1 MLTEQSSEGIPM
13 FYEKVMDRLNH
24 LIEVGEEVL
33 KTRHPPPPD
42 FITSDFVKD
51 DPFYQWRAGSL
62 SFLKAVFG
70 DNSIHFQEFQQR
82 CRYSKYEDALQGQS
96 ILKAAKEDIEG
107 GYLKKLEDLV
117 AADIF
122 TDFLEMAEYLLEQGY
137 KDPAASLIG
146 AVLED
151 GLRKIAKKNS
161 GITLKSKEN
170 ISSLNHK
177 IADAKIYNRLVQKQ
191 VEVWNEIRDNADHA
205 KFSEYNAD
213 SVKEMCSGVRS
224 FLGEYL

>member
-1 MLTEQSSEGIPM
+1 V
-13 FYEKVMDRLNH
+13 FYEKLMDRINH
-24 LIEVGEEVL
+24 LIEVGENVL
-33 KTRHPPPPD
+33 KTRHPPPPEWAAAD
-42 FITSDFVKD
+42 YVKD
-51 DPFYQWRAGSL
+51 DIFYQWRAGVL

-70 DNSIHFQEFQQR
+70 DNSTHFQEFQQR
-82 CRYSKYEDALQGQS
+82 CRHSSYDDALEGQS
-96 ILKAAKEDIEG
+96 ILKAAKEDMEG

-122 TDFLEMAEYLLEQGY
+122 TDFLEMAEYLLEHEY

-151 GLRKIAKKNS
+151 GLRKIAKKND
-161 GITLKSKEN
+161 ITLKIKEN
-170 ISSLNHK
+170 ISSLNQK
-177 IADAKIYNRLVQKQ
+177 IADAKIYNRLVHKQ

-213 SVKEMCSGVRS
+213 SVQGMCSDVRH

>member
-1 MLTEQSSEGIPM
+1 MA
-13 FYEKVMDRLNH
+13 YEKLMDRLNH
-24 LIEVGEEVL
+24 LMEVGEEVL
-33 KTRHPPPPD
+33 KTRHPPPHGVID
-42 FITSDFVKD
+42 REYVKK
-51 DPFYQWRAGSL
+51 DPFCQWRAGAL

-70 DNSIHFQEFQQR
+70 DNSTHFQGFQQH
-82 CRYSKYEDALQGQS
+82 CCGSFYNDALQGQS

-151 GLRKIAKKNS
+151 GLRKIAKNN

-170 ISSLNHK
+170 ISSLNQK

-205 KFSEYNAD
+205 KFSEHNAD
-213 SVKEMCSGVRS
+213 SVQKMCSDVRQ

>member
-1 MLTEQSSEGIPM
+1 MPAEQSSEGIPM
-13 FYEKVMDRLNH
+13 SYEKLTDRLNH
-24 LIEVGEEVL
+24 LIEVGENVL
-33 KTRHPPPPD
+33 KTKHPPPRGVID
-42 FITSDFVKD
+42 REYVGKD
-51 DPFYQWRAGSL
+51 AFYQWRAGAL
-62 SFLKAVFG
+62 SFLKVVFG
-70 DNSIHFQEFQQR
+70 DNGIHFQEFQQR
-82 CRYSKYEDALQGQS
+82 CRDSYYGDALQGQS

-107 GYLKKLEDLV
+107 GYLKRLEDLV

-122 TDFLEMAEYLLEQGY
+122 TDFLEMGEYLLEEGY

-151 GLRKIAKKNS
+151 GLRKIAKNN

-170 ISSLNHK
+170 ISSLNQK
-177 IADAKIYNRLVQKQ
+177 VADAKIYNRLVQKQ

-205 KFSEYNAD
+205 RFSEYNAD
-213 SVKEMCSGVRS
+213 SVRRMCSDVRR

>member
-1 MLTEQSSEGIPM
+1 M
-13 FYEKVMDRLNH
+13 FYKKLVDRLNH
-24 LIEVGEEVL
+24 LIEVGDKVL
-33 KTRHPPPPD
+33 KTRHPRLIPISGEID
-42 FITSDFVKD
+42 DYYVTD
-51 DPFYQWRAGSL
+51 DPFYQWRAGAL
-62 SFLKAVFG
+62 SFLKAVLG
-70 DNSIHFQEFQQR
+70 DNSTHFQEFQQG
-82 CRYSKYEDALQGQS
+82 CRGHFYTDALQGQS

-117 AADIF
+117 AADVF

-151 GLRKIAKKNS
+151 GLRKIAKNKD
-161 GITLKSKEN
+161 ITLKSKEN

-177 IADAKIYNRLVQKQ
+177 IADAKIYNRLVQRN
-191 VEVWNEIRDNADHA
+191 VEVWNEIRDNADHG

-213 SVKEMCSGVRS
+213 SVKDMCSGVRD
-224 FLGEYL
+224 FLGKYL

>member
-1 MLTEQSSEGIPM
+1 M
-13 FYEKVMDRLNH
+13 
-24 LIEVGEEVL
+24 
-33 KTRHPPPPD
+33 
-42 FITSDFVKD
+42 
-51 DPFYQWRAGSL
+51 
-62 SFLKAVFG
+62 
-70 DNSIHFQEFQQR
+70 
-82 CRYSKYEDALQGQS
+82 
-96 ILKAAKEDIEG
+96 KAAKEDIEG

-122 TDFLEMAEYLLEQGY
+122 TDFLEMTEYLLEQGY

-151 GLRKIAKKNS
+151 GLRKIAKNS

-177 IADAKIYNRLVQKQ
+177 IAGAQIYKRLAQKQ
-191 VEVWNEIRDNADHA
+191 IEVWNEIRDNADHG

-213 SVKEMCSGVRS
+213 SVKDMCSGVRD
-224 FLGEYL
+224 FLEKYL

>member
-1 MLTEQSSEGIPM
+1 M
-13 FYEKVMDRLNH
+13 FYEKLMDRINH
-24 LIEVGEEVL
+24 LIEVGENVL
-33 KTRHPPPPD
+33 KTRHPPPPEWAAGD
-42 FITSDFVKD
+42 YVKD
-51 DPFYQWRAGSL
+51 DIFYQWHAGVL

-70 DNSIHFQEFQQR
+70 DNSTHFQEFQQR
-82 CRYSKYEDALQGQS
+82 CRHSSYDDALEGQS

-137 KDPAASLIG
+137 KDSAASLIG

-151 GLRKIAKKNS
+151 GLRKIAKKND
-161 GITLKSKEN
+161 ITLKIKEN
-170 ISSLNHK
+170 ISSLNQK
-177 IADAKIYNRLVQKQ
+177 IADAKIYNRLVHKQ

-213 SVKEMCSGVRS
+213 SVRGMCSDVRH

>member
-1 MLTEQSSEGIPM
+1 M
-13 FYEKVMDRLNH
+13 FYEKLMDRLNH
-24 LIEVGEEVL
+24 LIEVGEEIL
-33 KTRHPPPPD
+33 KTKHPHLTPVVEVID
-42 FITSDFVKD
+42 DYYVKD
-51 DPFYQWRAGSL
+51 DTFYQWRAGAL
-62 SFLKAVFG
+62 SFLKTVFG
-70 DNSIHFQEFQQR
+70 NNSTHFQEFYHR
-82 CRYSKYEDALQGQS
+82 CRSSLYEDALQGQS

-122 TDFLEMAEYLLEQGY
+122 TDLLEMAEYLLEQGY

-151 GLRKIAKKNS
+151 GLRKIAKNS

-177 IADAKIYNRLVQKQ
+177 IAGVQIYKRLAQKQ
-191 VEVWNEIRDNADHA
+191 VEVWNEIRDNADHG

-213 SVKEMCSGVRS
+213 SVKDMCSGVRD
-224 FLGEYL
+224 FLEKYL

>member
-1 MLTEQSSEGIPM
+1 M
-13 FYEKVMDRLNH
+13 FYEKLTDRLNH

-33 KTRHPPPPD
+33 KTKHVPESA
-42 FITSDFVKD
+42 IYSYVKG
-51 DPFYQWRAGSL
+51 DPFYQWQAGAL
-62 SFLKAVFG
+62 SFLRAVFG
-70 DNSIHFQEFQQR
+70 DNSTHFQGFQQR
-82 CRYSKYEDALQGQS
+82 CRGPLYDDALRGQS

-122 TDFLEMAEYLLEQGY
+122 TDFLEMAEYLLEEGY
-137 KDPAASLIG
+137 KDPAASLIV

-151 GLRKIAKKNS
+151 GLRKIAKNN
-161 GITLKSKEN
+161 GIMLKSKEN
-170 ISSLNHK
+170 ISSLNKK

-191 VEVWNEIRDNADHA
+191 VEVWNEIRDNADHG

-213 SVKEMCSGVRS
+213 SVQEMYSDVRH

>member
-1 MLTEQSSEGIPM
+1 MLTEQSSEGISM
-13 FYEKVMDRLNH
+13 FYEKLMDRLNH
-24 LIEVGEEVL
+24 LIEVGEEIL
-33 KTRHPPPPD
+33 KTRRPSPPD
-42 FITSDFVKD
+42 WVAPDSVKD
-51 DPFYQWRAGSL
+51 APFYQWRAGAL

-70 DNSIHFQEFQQR
+70 DNSTHFQEFQQR
-82 CRYSKYEDALQGQS
+82 CRYASYDDALQGQS

-151 GLRKIAKKNS
+151 GLRKIAKSS

-177 IADAKIYNRLVQKQ
+177 IADAQIYKRLAYKQ
-191 VEVWNEIRDNADHA
+191 VEVWNEIRDNADHG

-213 SVKEMCSGVRS
+213 SVKDMCNGVRN
-224 FLGEYL
+224 FLEKYL

>member
-1 MLTEQSSEGIPM
+1 
-13 FYEKVMDRLNH
+13 MDRINH
-24 LIEVGEEVL
+24 LIEVGENVL
-33 KTRHPPPPD
+33 KTRYPPPPYWAAGD
-42 FITSDFVKD
+42 YVKD
-51 DPFYQWRAGSL
+51 DIFYQWRAGAL

-70 DNSIHFQEFQQR
+70 DNSTHFQEFQQR
-82 CRYSKYEDALQGQS
+82 CRHSSYDDALEGQS

-151 GLRKIAKKNS
+151 GLRKIAKKND
-161 GITLKSKEN
+161 ITLKSKEN
-170 ISSLNHK
+170 ISSLNQK
-177 IADAKIYNRLVQKQ
+177 IADAKIYNRLVHKQ

-213 SVKEMCSGVRS
+213 SVQGMGSDVRH

>member
-1 MLTEQSSEGIPM
+1 M
-13 FYEKVMDRLNH
+13 FYEKLTDRLNH

-33 KTRHPPPPD
+33 ETKYSTQ
-42 FITSDFVKD
+42 FYEYVKD
-51 DPFYQWRAGSL
+51 DPFYQWRAGAL

-70 DNSIHFQEFQQR
+70 DNSIHLQEFQQR
-82 CRYSKYEDALQGQS
+82 CLGTRYDYAFQGQS

-151 GLRKIAKKNS
+151 GLGKIAKKND
-161 GITLKSKEN
+161 ITLKSKEN
-170 ISSLNHK
+170 ISSLNQR
-177 IADAKIYNRLVQKQ
+177 IADAKIYSRLVQKQ
-191 VEVWNEIRDNADHA
+191 VEVWNEIRDNADHG
-205 KFSEYNAD
+205 KFPEYNAD
-213 SVKEMCSGVRS
+213 SVKDMCNGVRD
-224 FLGEYL
+224 FLEKYL

>member
-1 MLTEQSSEGIPM
+1 MS
-13 FYEKVMDRLNH
+13 YENITARLNH
-24 LIEVGEEVL
+24 LIEMGEEIL
-33 KTRHPPPPD
+33 KTRRPSPPD
-42 FITSDFVKD
+42 WVAPDSVKD
-51 DPFYQWRAGSL
+51 APFYQWRVGAL

-70 DNSIHFQEFQQR
+70 DNSTHFQEFQQR
-82 CRYSKYEDALQGQS
+82 CRYASYDDALQGQS

-151 GLRKIAKKNS
+151 GLRKIVKNN

-170 ISSLNHK
+170 ISSLNQK
-177 IADAKIYNRLVQKQ
+177 IADAKIYSRLVQKQ

-205 KFSEYNAD
+205 KFSEYNTD
-213 SVKEMCSGVRS
+213 SVKDMCNGVRD
-224 FLGEYL
+224 FLEKYL

>member
-1 MLTEQSSEGIPM
+1 MS
-13 FYEKVMDRLNH
+13 YEKLKDRLNH
-24 LIEVGEEVL
+24 LIELGENIL
-33 KTRHPPPPD
+33 RTRHPPSRGVVAA
-42 FITSDFVKD
+42 SDYVGAE
-51 DPFYQWRAGSL
+51 PFYQWRAGAL

-70 DNSIHFQEFQQR
+70 DNSTHFQEFQQC
-82 CRYSKYEDALQGQS
+82 CRYSSYDDALQGQS

-107 GYLKKLEDLV
+107 GYLRKLEDLV

-151 GLRKIAKKNS
+151 GLRKIAKNN

-170 ISSLNHK
+170 ISSLNRK

-191 VEVWNEIRDNADHA
+191 IELWNEIRDNADHG
-205 KFSEYNAD
+205 KFSEYNVD

-224 FLGEYL
+224 FLGDYL

>member
-1 MLTEQSSEGIPM
+1 MV
-13 FYEKVMDRLNH
+13 YEKLMDRLDH
-24 LIEVGEEVL
+24 LIEMGEEVL
-33 KTRHPPPPD
+33 KTRY
-42 FITSDFVKD
+42 SDVQAYVKD
-51 DPFYQWRAGSL
+51 APFYQWRAGAL
-62 SFLKAVFG
+62 SFLKVVFG
-70 DNSIHFQEFQQR
+70 DNSTHFQEFQQR
-82 CRYSKYEDALQGQS
+82 CRGHTYDDAIQGQS

-151 GLRKIAKKNS
+151 GLRKIAKNN

-170 ISSLNHK
+170 ISSLNQK
-177 IADAKIYNRLVQKQ
+177 IADAKIYNRLAQKQ
-191 VEVWNEIRDNADHA
+191 VEVWNEVRDNADHA
-205 KFSEYNAD
+205 EFSEYNAD
-213 SVKEMCSGVRS
+213 SVQEMCSGVRR

>member
-1 MLTEQSSEGIPM
+1 M
-13 FYEKVMDRLNH
+13 FYEKLTDRLNH

-33 KTRHPPPPD
+33 KTKHRPESATYD
-42 FITSDFVKD
+42 YVND
-51 DPFYQWRAGSL
+51 DPFYQWRVGAL
-62 SFLKAVFG
+62 SFLKAVFE
-70 DNSIHFQEFQQR
+70 DNSTHFQEFQQR
-82 CRYSKYEDALQGQS
+82 CRGPFYTDALQGQS
-96 ILKAAKEDIEG
+96 ILKAAKEDIEV
-107 GYLKKLEDLV
+107 GYLRKLEDLV

-137 KDPAASLIG
+137 NDPAASLIG

-151 GLRKIAKKNS
+151 GLRKIAKNND
-161 GITLKSKEN
+161 IILKSKEN

-177 IADAKIYNRLVQKQ
+177 IADAKIYNRLVQRQ
-191 VEVWNEIRDNADHA
+191 VEVWNEIRDNADHG

-213 SVKEMCSGVRS
+213 SVQKMCIDVRH

>member
-1 MLTEQSSEGIPM
+1 MS
-13 FYEKVMDRLNH
+13 YEKLMDRLNH
-24 LIEVGEEVL
+24 LIEVGEKVL
-33 KTRHPPPPD
+33 KTRHSPPRGVVD
-42 FITSDFVKD
+42 REYVFR
-51 DPFYQWRAGSL
+51 DPFHQWRAGVL

-70 DNSIHFQEFQQR
+70 ENSTHFQEFQQR
-82 CRYSKYEDALQGQS
+82 CRGTYYDDAFQGQS

-151 GLRKIAKKNS
+151 GLRKIAKNN
-161 GITLKSKEN
+161 GITLKSREN

-177 IADAKIYNRLVQKQ
+177 IADAQIYNRLVHKQ
-191 VEVWNEIRDNADHA
+191 VEVWNEIRDNADHG

-213 SVKEMCSGVRS
+213 SVQAMCSGVRS
-224 FLGEYL
+224 FLGDYL